1 MYSFRLHI
9 ASFVSE
15 SDSTPAFC
23 SSFLA
28 HCPREL
34 RVNVLE
40 SASFDLCLLPL
51 LLVCCFSRSFRVFYK
66 QKINTSITHP
76 KPTDIT
82 MGEISD
88 LRIQIRG

>member
-1 MYSFRLHI
+1 
-9 ASFVSE
+9 
-15 SDSTPAFC
+15 
-23 SSFLA
+23 
-28 HCPREL
+28 
-34 RVNVLE
+34 
-40 SASFDLCLLPL
+40 LLPL